1 MKEVFRKIKKSRVF
15 SLICILVFIGVCMGT
30 GSLIAYIQHESNPTD
45 VAVSYFRAF
54 VQQNYEKMYQCI
66 YQDEGFYIDKNMY
79 MENMKNLRQSYV
91 IDSYDIKEPDEKDG
105 RKFVLVTCKNDE
117 TKKSRDFVV
126 YIESKHHGINIIP
139 DYYVDI
145 TDMMAKDIRIIL
157 PKSDKLELNGNGISD
172 KVSKAQTNQDNK
184 IYQFKGILDG
194 KYKISATND
203 VYARNKVLDIRGEKV
218 TIDLT
223 KAKLT
228 ANDKYEKIIT
238 DNGKKV
244 MNQFYK
250 AVRSRD
256 KNNVKLISMFASKKV
271 KNKVSEYVEKSEDI
285 IFWPEKRNV
294 DKFKVLD
301 MKIRDLKTDIRYDEK
316 NNNYV
321 LTCTYKYKYVSA
333 TDTSL
338 ANSYVDRISGTC
350 SSKLI
355 LKYKAHK
362 DKLIIENIEVKNKN
376 KKN

>member
-1 MKEVFRKIKKSRVF
+1 M
-15 SLICILVFIGVCMGT
+15 
-30 GSLIAYIQHESNPTD
+30 
-45 VAVSYFRAF
+45 
-54 VQQNYEKMYQCI
+54 
-66 YQDEGFYIDKNMY
+66 
-79 MENMKNLRQSYV
+79 
-91 IDSYDIKEPDEKDG
+91 
-105 RKFVLVTCKNDE
+105 
-117 TKKSRDFVV
+117 
-126 YIESKHHGINIIP
+126 
-139 DYYVDI
+139 
-145 TDMMAKDIRIIL
+145 
-157 PKSDKLELNGNGISD
+157 
-172 KVSKAQTNQDNK
+172 
-184 IYQFKGILDG
+184 
-194 KYKISATND
+194 
-203 VYARNKVLDIRGEKV
+203 
-218 TIDLT
+218 T

-271 KNKVSEYVEKSEDI
+271 KNKVSEYVEKSESLRVK
-285 IFWPEKRNV
+285 ESESERNV

>member
-1 MKEVFRKIKKSRVF
+1 
-15 SLICILVFIGVCMGT
+15 
-30 GSLIAYIQHESNPTD
+30 
-45 VAVSYFRAF
+45 
-54 VQQNYEKMYQCI
+54 
-66 YQDEGFYIDKNMY
+66 
-79 MENMKNLRQSYV
+79 
-91 IDSYDIKEPDEKDG
+91 
-105 RKFVLVTCKNDE
+105 
-117 TKKSRDFVV
+117 
-126 YIESKHHGINIIP
+126 
-139 DYYVDI
+139 
-145 TDMMAKDIRIIL
+145 
-157 PKSDKLELNGNGISD
+157 
-172 KVSKAQTNQDNK
+172 
-184 IYQFKGILDG
+184 
-194 KYKISATND
+194 
-203 VYARNKVLDIRGEKV
+203 
-218 TIDLT
+218 
-223 KAKLT
+223 
-228 ANDKYEKIIT
+228 
-238 DNGKKV
+238 

>member
-1 MKEVFRKIKKSRVF
+1 MKEVLRKIKKSRVF
-15 SLICILVFIGVCMGT
+15 SLICILVFIGVCMAT

-45 VAVSYFRAF
+45 VVVSYFRAF
-54 VQQNYEKMYQCI
+54 VQQNYEKMYECL
-66 YQDEGFYIDKNMY
+66 YQDDGFYIDKNMY
-79 MENMKNLRQSYV
+79 IENMKKLRQSYV
-91 IDSYDIKEPDEKDG
+91 IDSYDIKEPDKKDG
-105 RKFVLVTCKNDE
+105 RKFILVTCKNDE

-126 YIESKHHGINIIP
+126 YVESKHHGISIIP

-145 TDMMAKDIRIIL
+145 TDMMAKDVRITL
-157 PKSDKLELNGNGISD
+157 PKSDKLELNGIVISD
-172 KVSKAQTNQDNK
+172 KLSEAEKNQTNK
-184 IYQFKGILDG
+184 IYQFKGILAG
-194 KYKISATND
+194 KYKVSATND

-218 TIDLT
+218 PIDLT
-223 KAKLT
+223 KLKLT

-238 DNGKKV
+238 DNGNKV
-244 MNQFYK
+244 INQFYK
-250 AVRSRD
+250 AVRGRD
-256 KNNVKLISMFASKKV
+256 KNNGKLMSMFASKKV

-316 NNNYV
+316 NKSYI

-350 SSKLI
+350 NSKLI
-355 LKYKAHK
+355 LKYKADK
-362 DKLIIENIEVKNKN
+362 DKLIIENIELKNKN